1 MSRDPEVRDGTA
13 PTGGSE
19 PIRIVI
25 SDEHEMVRAGLCLLL
40 AREPDLTVTFDVP
53 DAAAAAGVLAAHHV
67 DVLVFD
73 VGLPGSA
80 SLAVVP
86 ALRESHPG
94 TAIVAVALQSDP
106 KLAREALGLGVSAF
120 VVKSAPAQELI
131 GAIRLAAAG
140 RTS

>member
-1 MSRDPEVRDGTA
+1 MSEDPVVRDGTA

-25 SDEHEMVRAGLCLLL
+25 SDGHEMVRAGLCLLL
-40 AREPDLTVTFDVP
+40 AREPDLTVAFDVP
-53 DAAAAAGVLAAHHV
+53 DAAAAARVLAAHHA

-73 VGLPGSA
+73 LGLPGAA

-94 TAIVAVALQSDP
+94 MAVVVLALQSDP
-106 KLAREALGLGVSAF
+106 KLAREALNLGVSAF

-131 GAIRLAAAG
+131 GAIRLA
-140 RTS
+140 